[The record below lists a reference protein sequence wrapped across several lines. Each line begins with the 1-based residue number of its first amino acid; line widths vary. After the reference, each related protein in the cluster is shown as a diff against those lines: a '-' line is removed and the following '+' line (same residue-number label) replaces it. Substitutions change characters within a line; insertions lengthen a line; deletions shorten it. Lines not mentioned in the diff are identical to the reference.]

1 MESSSLGA
9 SKSNELLNVIES
21 SLNISKR
28 HHFFLWAQGE
38 LQALLPHES
47 LVCCLHGKNGV
58 CASVQQFS
66 WKPYFA
72 ESELGQSVQSGSGR
86 FARLLELWSAAAK
99 PVLIDLAELE
109 GRFSDDALFAEPL
122 ETFSWA
128 AAHGVRGHDGTAISS
143 FIFFGATESLD
154 KPHSLILELVVPHM
168 HSALVR
174 ALAAD
179 EDPVAMVPASAIS
192 AREREVLKLIS
203 DGKTNPEIAQI
214 LYLSP
219 FTVKSHI
226 KNIFKKLNTTSRSQ
240 AVALALAR
248 GLISSAR

>member
-1 MESSSLGA
+1 MESFLHSA
-9 SKSNELLNVIES
+9 AKSNEVLDVIES

-47 LVCCLHGKNGV
+47 LVCCLHGKNG
-58 CASVQQFS
+58 ALTSVQQFS

-72 ESELGQSVQSGSGR
+72 ENGLGQSIQSGRGR
-86 FARLLELWSAAAK
+86 FARLLDLWSLTAK
-99 PVLIDLAELE
+99 PVFLDLAELE
-109 GRFSDDALFAEPL
+109 GRFSDDALFAEPIKK
-122 ETFSWA
+122 FSRVA
-128 AAHGVRGHDGTAISS
+128 VHGVRGHDNTLISS
-143 FIFFGATESLD
+143 FIFFGAAETLAMR
-154 KPHSLILELVVPHM
+154 KSLILEFVVPHM
-168 HSALVR
+168 HGALVR
-174 ALAAD
+174 ALDSA
-179 EDPVAMVPASAIS
+179 EDVQVIAPVSVVS
-192 AREREVLKLIS
+192 ARECEVLKLIS

-248 GLISSAR
+248 GLIGSAR

>member
-1 MESSSLGA
+1 MESSSLGT

-58 CASVQQFS
+58 CTSVQQFS

-72 ESELGQSVQSGSGR
+72 ENGLGQSVQSGSGR
-86 FARLLELWSAAAK
+86 FARLLELWSMTAK
-99 PVLIDLAELE
+99 PVLIDMAELE
-109 GRFSDDALFAEPL
+109 GRFSDDVLFAEPL
-122 ETFSWA
+122 ETFSKA
-128 AAHGVRGHDGTAISS
+128 AVHGVRGHDGGAISS
-143 FIFFGATESLD
+143 FIFFGAAKSLS
-154 KPHSLILELVVPHM
+154 KHHSLILEFVVPHM
-168 HSALVR
+168 HDALVR
-174 ALAAD
+174 ALATGAD
-179 EDPVAMVPASAIS
+179 QSAILPASVIS

-248 GLISSAR
+248 GLIGSAR

>member
-1 MESSSLGA
+1 MESFSSST

-28 HHFFLWAQGE
+28 HHFFLWVQGE
-38 LQALLPHES
+38 LQAFLPHES

-58 CASVQQFS
+58 CASMQQFS
-66 WKPYFA
+66 WKPYFT
-72 ESELGQSVQSGSGR
+72 ENGMGQSMQSGRGR
-86 FARLLELWSAAAK
+86 FARLLELWRVTAK
-99 PVLIDLAELE
+99 PVFINLAELE
-109 GRFSDDALFAEPL
+109 GRFSDDVLFAETL
-122 ETFSWA
+122 KNFSMA
-128 AAHGVRGHDGTAISS
+128 AVHGVRGHDDTLIST
-143 FIFFGATESLD
+143 FIFFGAAELLS

-168 HSALVR
+168 HDALVR
-174 ALAAD
+174 ALATS
-179 EDPVAMVPASAIS
+179 EDQPEILPAIAIS

-240 AVALALAR
+240 AVAQALAY
-248 GLISSAR
+248 GLIGSVR